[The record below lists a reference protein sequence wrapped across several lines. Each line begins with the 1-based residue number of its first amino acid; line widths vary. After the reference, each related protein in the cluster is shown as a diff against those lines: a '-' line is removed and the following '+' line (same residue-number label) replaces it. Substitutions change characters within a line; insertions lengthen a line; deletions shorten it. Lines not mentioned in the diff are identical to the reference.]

1 MVTRQADHGQPLPKS
16 AFAARKAKWTALE
29 NQKPNGTTGAD
40 TFKRS
45 RSLHLN
51 GESEHESQPLKKQ
64 KSSLESRKLRNSF
77 INPLVIVD
85 LQSPSQEF
93 SVTSPSNIVLSS
105 SISPSAEEREIEQV
119 EDDGK
124 DNATFEEQ
132 EGEVDSLY
140 EPEEE
145 W

>member
-1 MVTRQADHGQPLPKS
+1 MVTRQADHGQPALKS

-29 NQKPNGTTGAD
+29 NQPSATTRAD
-40 TFKRS
+40 TLKRS
-45 RSLHLN
+45 RSPHLS

-64 KSSLESRKLRNSF
+64 KSSLGSRKLRNSF
-77 INPLVIVD
+77 VNPLVIVD
-85 LQSPSQEF
+85 LQSPSQDF

-105 SISPSAEEREIEQV
+105 SISPNAEEREAGQV

-124 DNATFEEQ
+124 DSAGSEEQ

-140 EPEEE
+140 ELDEE
-145 W
+145 